1 MFQGPWQEESRQQH
15 DDSEVAAAKEEEEEE
30 SRQHLFLICPLYER
44 LRRRIPFQ
52 AAGILV
58 EGHPLHGEGC
68 TTRNLAALM
77 RAILAVPRRDSIIDL
92 LCEAIRLRREYRQG
106 L

>member
-1 MFQGPWQEESRQQH
+1 MRG
-15 DDSEVAAAKEEEEEE
+15 
-30 SRQHLFLICPLYER
+30 PLYER

-58 EGHPLHGEGC
+58 EGHPLQGEGC
-68 TTRNLAALM
+68 SPRNLAALT
-77 RAILAVPRRDSIIDL
+77 RAILADPRRDPIIDF
-92 LCEAIRLRREYRQG
+92 LCEAIRLRRQYRQG

>member
-1 MFQGPWQEESRQQH
+1 MIDPGNLDEQKLPLTIRAVYNGLHF
-15 DDSEVAAAKEEEEEE
+15 
-30 SRQHLFLICPLYER
+30 LLICPLDER

-58 EGHPLHGEGC
+58 EGHPLQGEGC
-68 TTRNLAALM
+68 TPRNLAALAQ
-77 RAILAVPRRDSIIDL
+77 AILADPRRDPIIDFL
-92 LCEAIRLRREYRQG
+92 FEAIRLRRQYRQG

>member
-1 MFQGPWQEESRQQH
+1 MFRHTWARRRPPFVEDEW
-15 DDSEVAAAKEEEEEE
+15 
-30 SRQHLFLICPLYER
+30 HLFLICPLYER

-58 EGHPLHGEGC
+58 EGYPLQGQGC
-68 TTRNLAALM
+68 APLNLAALI
-77 RAILAVPRRDSIIDL
+77 RAIRADPRRDSIIDIL
-92 LCEAIRLRREYRQG
+92 SEAIRLRRQYRQG